1 MYVRHGTKNAPDFR
15 ERRLGEVRSAPVRW
29 AGISLVVVVPL
40 RVATPC
46 YTMEQRTL
54 PGRGVRTPKRRRY
67 AALEVLEPVRP
78 VACYAELPRILLLR
92 TRVNK
97 G

>member
-29 AGISLVVVVPL
+29 AGISLVVVAPL

-54 PGRGVRTPKRRRY
+54 PGRGVRTPKRRRH
-67 AALEVLEPVRP
+67 AMLEVLEPISVR
-78 VACYAELPRILLLR
+78 RLLQR
-92 TRVNK
+92 TSENSLFFSTHSSE
-97 G
+97 